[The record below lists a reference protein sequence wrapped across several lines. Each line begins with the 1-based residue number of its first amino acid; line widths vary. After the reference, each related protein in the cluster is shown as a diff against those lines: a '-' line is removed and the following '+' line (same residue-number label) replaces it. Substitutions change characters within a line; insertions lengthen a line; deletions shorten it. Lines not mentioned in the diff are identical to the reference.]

1 MNPFQRKLQH
11 SDFKMSI
18 ALFRDLIIFFAII
31 FYFSGWVY
39 LNGYLSA
46 FGLYLVNLNVPFYDV
61 FVFSSAPLFQPI
73 YSPTWTDGLSLL
85 AIILFIFICI
95 AAYKV
100 NLMVGCFA
108 VALFFPF
115 LFFITFHTTTA
126 TGEKHADYVRKGG
139 GKCIHFF
146 FTQDARTNDDDPI
159 PPTLLEANKNRHL
172 RLIWRTKN
180 EVYAVN
186 VKSRCHQSNGKLVD
200 TVTPTYRIPVSSF
213 VFSEVIGNTSR

>member
-1 MNPFQRKLQH
+1 MNLFQRKPQH
-11 SDFKMSI
+11 SDFKMSV

-31 FYFSGWVY
+31 SYFSGWVY
-39 LNGYLSA
+39 LNEYLSV
-46 FGLYLVNLNVPFYDV
+46 FGLYLVNLNVPFYYV
-61 FVFSSAPLFQPI
+61 FVFSYAPLFQPI

-108 VALFFPF
+108 VAVFFPIL
-115 LFFITFHTTTA
+115 LFIVFSTTTA
-126 TGEKHADYVRKGG
+126 TGKSHANSVREGG

-159 PPTLLEANKNRHL
+159 PPILLEANNNRHL

-186 VKSRCHQSNGKLVD
+186 VKSRCHQSTGKLVD